1 MRVIAGTA
9 KGIRLA
15 RVPPGTR
22 PLSDR
27 AREGLFSSLGAQV
40 EGARC
45 VDLFAGTGALGIEAL
60 SRGAASCLFVD
71 RASAAVRAIGENL
84 SRAGLEGRAT
94 VIRAGARGALDRAEG
109 PFDLAFLDPPY
120 DHDREDL
127 RGVMGRLAPPMAA
140 GGVVALTRP
149 KKDPT
154 DVIPIHW
161 GVIRLLTYGDTRIL
175 ICREKA

>member
-9 KGIRLA
+9 KGVRLA
-15 RVPPGTR
+15 PVPAGTR

-27 AREGLFSSLGAQV
+27 AREGLFSSLAFLV

-71 RASAAVRAIGENL
+71 RAATAVRAIRENL
-84 SRAGLEGRAT
+84 SRAGAEDRAS
-94 VIRAGARGALDRAEG
+94 VVRANARDALGRAEG
-109 PFDLAFLDPPY
+109 PFDLAFVDPPY
-120 DHDREDL
+120 AHDRQEL
-127 RGVMGRLAPPMAA
+127 GQVIGRLGSLMAP
-140 GGVVALTRP
+140 GGTMVLTRP
-149 KKDPT
+149 KEDAT

-161 GVIRLLTYGDTRIL
+161 AVIRLLTYGDTQIL